1 MKLRPLIDT
10 GQAPGSPSSRMAEAA
25 RPVLFLLPGSLG
37 YGASLAA
44 LTASMREIAHVV
56 PIRYP
61 DLDKILQGQDGVCDM
76 AVAAIEQIN
85 RVQPR
90 GHVRLLGHSLGGA
103 VAFEVATR
111 MLASGRSVKFFGI
124 LDTSLMGERSS
135 AWETLSRTINRI
147 RNNRVTASRMVCRG
161 LAKLTVAAGREA
173 ALSRMIDRR
182 AKGQFDLTS
191 FRLKQELQEVLRAKA
206 YFRWL
211 SEPKSMLPISAV
223 LFRCKR
229 KKMPQALGWDQA
241 FALVDVV
248 PSAGT
253 HTDLV
258 MQPYLAANLH
268 LVQKALSQ
276 TYSPAE
282 FPEREVDCSRD
293 LASNSQPNRTGV
305 Q

>member
-1 MKLRPLIDT
+1 MKPRPLIDAEQNLGPSPRHAVT
-10 GQAPGSPSSRMAEAA
+10 AAP
-25 RPVLFLLPGSLG
+25 PVLFLLPGSLG

-61 DLDKILQGQDGVCDM
+61 DLSKILQGQDGVCDM
-76 AVAAIEQIN
+76 AAAAVEQIN

-111 MLASGRSVKFFGI
+111 LIASGRSVRFFGI

-135 AWETLSRTINRI
+135 AWETLSRTVHRI
-147 RNNRVTASRMVCRG
+147 RNNRVTASRMVCRAV
-161 LAKLTVAAGREA
+161 AKAAVAIGREA
-173 ALSRMIDRR
+173 DLARVIDRR
-182 AKGQFDLTS
+182 ARGQFNLTC

-211 SEPKSMLPISAV
+211 AAPKLTLPMSAV
-223 LFRCKR
+223 LFRCTR
-229 KKMPQALGWDQA
+229 KKMPQALGWDRA
-241 FALVDVV
+241 FAQVEVV

-258 MQPYLAANLH
+258 MPPYLAMNLH
-268 LVQKALSQ
+268 LVRKALSQ
-276 TYSPAE
+276 TYSQAE
-282 FPEREVDCSRD
+282 FPERDG
-293 LASNSQPNRTGV
+293 LFT
-305 Q
+305 

>member
-1 MKLRPLIDT
+1 MKLRPLIDA

-25 RPVLFLLPGSLG
+25 PPVLFLLPGSLG

-44 LTASMREIAHVV
+44 LAASMREIAHVV

-61 DLDKILQGQDGVCDM
+61 DLDKILRGQDGVCDM

-111 MLASGRSVKFFGI
+111 LLASGRSVKFFGI

-161 LAKLTVAAGREA
+161 LAKVTVAAGREA
-173 ALSRMIDRR
+173 ALARMIDRR

>member
-1 MKLRPLIDT
+1 MIDT
-10 GQAPGSPSSRMAEAA
+10 DQDPESPPLQAAA
-25 RPVLFLLPGSLG
+25 AAQPVLFLLPGSLG

-44 LTASMREIAHVV
+44 LAASIREMAHVV

-61 DLDKILQGQDGVCDM
+61 ELGKILQGQDSVCDM
-76 AVAAIEQIN
+76 AAAALEQIS

-90 GHVRLLGHSLGGA
+90 GSVRLLGHSLGGA

-111 MLASGRSVKFFGI
+111 LVASGRSVTFFGI

-135 AWETLSRTINRI
+135 AWETLSRTVHRV
-147 RNNRVTASRMVCRG
+147 RSNRVTASRMVCRAF
-161 LAKLTVAAGREA
+161 AKAAVAIGREA
-173 ALSRMIDRR
+173 DLARMIDRR
-182 AKGQFDLTS
+182 AKGQFSLTT

-211 SEPKSMLPISAV
+211 AEPKSTLPISAV

-229 KKMPQALGWDQA
+229 KKMPQALGWDRA
-241 FALVDVV
+241 FTHVDVV
-248 PSAGT
+248 PTAGT

-258 MQPYLAANLH
+258 MPPYLTMNLH
-268 LVQKALSQ
+268 LVQNALSQ
-276 TYSPAE
+276 AYSPAE
-282 FPEREVDCSRD
+282 LPDREGDCSRVPT
-293 LASNSQPNRTGV
+293 SKSQPNRTSV

>member
-10 GQAPGSPSSRMAEAA
+10 GHAPGSPSSRMAEAA
-25 RPVLFLLPGSLG
+25 PPVLFLLPGSLG

-173 ALSRMIDRR
+173 ALARMIDRR
-182 AKGQFDLTS
+182 AKGRFDLTS
-191 FRLKQELQEVLRAKA
+191 FRLKQELQEVLRARA

-241 FALVDVV
+241 FALVNVV

-268 LVQKALSQ
+268 LVQNALSQ
-276 TYSPAE
+276 TYSSAE

>member
-10 GQAPGSPSSRMAEAA
+10 GEDLASPPSSIAA
-25 RPVLFLLPGSLG
+25 AAPPVLFLLPGSLG

-61 DLDKILQGQDGVCDM
+61 DLGKILQGQDSVCDM
-76 AVAAIEQIN
+76 AAAAVEQIN

-111 MLASGRSVKFFGI
+111 MYASGRSVKFFGI

-135 AWETLSRTINRI
+135 AWETLSRTIRRI
-147 RNNRVTASRMVCRG
+147 RNNRVTASRMVCRA
-161 LAKLTVAAGREA
+161 LAKVTVAIGREA
-173 ALSRMIDRR
+173 KLARMIDRR

-211 SEPKSMLPISAV
+211 AEPKSMLPISAV

-229 KKMPQALGWDQA
+229 NKMPQTLGWDRA
-241 FALVDVV
+241 FAQIDVV

-258 MQPYLAANLH
+258 MPPYLAMNLH
-268 LVQKALSQ
+268 LVQTALSQ
-276 TYSPAE
+276 TYSPTE
-282 FPEREVDCSRD
+282 FPEREADCSRD
-293 LASNSQPNRTGV
+293 HASSSQPNRTRV

>member
-135 AWETLSRTINRI
+135 VWETLSRTINRI

-173 ALSRMIDRR
+173 ALARMIDRR

-211 SEPKSMLPISAV
+211 SEPKSTLPISAV

-241 FALVDVV
+241 FAQVDVV

>member
-1 MKLRPLIDT
+1 MNLQPLIDT
-10 GQAPGSPSSRMAEAA
+10 SQGTASPLSQTPEAGL
-25 RPVLFLLPGSLG
+25 PVLFLLPGSLG

-44 LTASMREIAHVV
+44 LTASLREVARVV

-61 DLDKILQGQDGVCDM
+61 DLGMILKGQNNVSDM
-76 AVAAIEQIN
+76 AVAAVEQIS

-90 GHVRLLGHSLGGA
+90 GHIRLLGHSLGGA

-111 MLASGRSVKFFGI
+111 LLASGRSVKFFGI
-124 LDTSLMGERSS
+124 LDTSLMGEHSS
-135 AWETLSRTINRI
+135 SWETLTRTVHRI
-147 RNNRVTASRMVCRG
+147 RNNRITASRMVCRA
-161 LAKLTVAAGREA
+161 LAKVTVAMGREA
-173 ALSRMIDRR
+173 VLARMIDRH
-182 AKGQFDLTS
+182 AKRQFNLTL

-211 SEPKSMLPISAV
+211 AEPRSMLPIPAI

-229 KKMPQALGWDQA
+229 KKMPQDLGWSHA
-241 FALVDVV
+241 FAQVDVV
-248 PSAGT
+248 PSAGS

-258 MQPYLAANLH
+258 MQPHLAINGPLIEM
-268 LVQKALSQ
+268 ALSQ

-282 FPEREVDCSRD
+282 LPEREADCSRD
-293 LASNSQPNRTGV
+293 RASNSQPNRTSV